1 MKHVGQID
9 GTIKK
14 YPEKDNQQTSM
25 DVANHDKVELDVMHV
40 CYEYCYSLLVKQQT
54 RLFRSKYL
62 A

>member
-54 RLFRSKYL
+54 RLF
-62 A
+62 